1 MKERK
6 APPTFFFFR
15 VTSHDP
21 PVSAGFIETSMVIE
35 AAAVGPMATTV
46 VVGVVAGA
54 AEAALDADVGQ
65 EVKDGHG
72 RRGKYRQGN

>member
-1 MKERK
+1 
-6 APPTFFFFR
+6 
-15 VTSHDP
+15 
-21 PVSAGFIETSMVIE
+21 
-35 AAAVGPMATTV
+35 MATTV
-46 VVGVVAGA
+46 VVAGA

>member
-1 MKERK
+1 
-6 APPTFFFFR
+6 
-15 VTSHDP
+15 
-21 PVSAGFIETSMVIE
+21 
-35 AAAVGPMATTV
+35 MATTV
-46 VVGVVAGA
+46 VVGVVA